1 MAQIGDTDEEIV
13 KVYVVNKADDPP
25 TADTKFTDY
34 SDYFIEWTT
43 KGEINKLS
51 QFEGT
56 AVSIDSTTKRGE
68 ELVVT
73 AATID
78 KGNLIYAMSGTKLIG
93 KYVIQKVIFNTDFTV
108 KVSGIQST
116 GTEKLNRKIA
126 NESTPTR
133 AYTDISFN
141 TILTSTSSDCQ
152 GLLVDGAENTIL
164 SSTVSSGADDVYS
177 VNFDNQNRM
186 SAVDKLVN
194 VAGKEWWVNHGT
206 NDTTPYDNGDTL
218 YVDDREG
225 TSVSSKTF
233 YFTGT
238 NTNAQLFDGGDEV
251 ETNANHVIMEGQN
264 QTNVQI
270 KTEAADFSGQYSYIT
285 EGLGLDG
292 WLKEDIEYNGATIP
306 LTDDSFKSLQCC
318 SWSVCNVIRIDN
330 ERIIT
335 SDLTYPLGIP
345 TLSVYSRA
353 SGDSEASP
361 HKAGADIV
369 FLNPLEN
376 VEGELTA
383 RPVRIYVDDVS
394 CFCTLNSVTEVVSHL
409 ITIGDE
415 VIGYKNSPEDGC
427 YYTPGEDYILAWR
440 SWTNS
445 YAHGDKTIVREGGS
459 GWNSPAYIYDDTWSP
474 ANPDNQLNF
483 NTLAAY
489 FADETITGNTSGST
503 AKVVSGNL
511 TYNELCVSD
520 ISGDFCCGESINGSV
535 TGSMGTICMDY
546 HTNSIQQNGLY
557 SKTLSDNNATTKH
570 MIDLKA
576 QQILQTKR
584 LPIKRISVKVIDTVG
599 CWNSVDIGDTI
610 TLADG
615 SYIGFT
621 DGEEIRV
628 TGWEYKFGGAST
640 SLVFICNDKE
650 TRSYAS
656 GSSPNYVNEK
666 VTSEEPKMQEALRTY
681 NKVFGSSECAGNNA
695 SWSEG
700 LKQLTDVMGPVDNF
714 DAANKKYVDDATTGA
729 GIWAC
734 NDTSC
739 YLIPATPRATYTIC
753 VSTVDTGYL
762 SVRTYVTS
770 DLIPSCHGSEGE
782 PSGWDLGA
790 SYKYWDHGYIYAL
803 DTGTL
808 CTWAVMSSV
817 IYTDDLYV
825 NGCPVTAGGC
835 WENTTGGIRP
845 IAASGLYPL
854 YSYYTNLGCSGL
866 RWDASYFCCGDF
878 LHRLKLPVGTN
889 MY

>member
-108 KVSGIQST
+108 KISGIQST

-152 GLLVDGAENTIL
+152 GLLVDGAENNIL

-206 NDTTPYDNGDTL
+206 NDITPYDDGDTL

-225 TSVSSKTF
+225 TAVSSETF
-233 YFTGT
+233 YFTGDDV
-238 NTNAQLFDGGDEV
+238 NAQLFDGGDEV
-251 ETNANHVIMEGQN
+251 ETNSNHVIMEGQD
-264 QTNVQI
+264 QTNIQI
-270 KTEAADFSGQYSYIT
+270 KTEAADFSGHTSIT
-285 EGLGLDG
+285 EGMGLDG
-292 WLKEDIEYNGATIP
+292 WLSGDITVDDCCIP
-306 LTDDSFKSLQCC
+306 VTSDSFNYIFHC
-318 SWSVCNVIRIDN
+318 SPYDLTCLYEGGILIKIDN
-330 ERIIT
+330 EAIKVT
-335 SDLTYPLGIP
+335 CNTVPPGIP
-345 TLSVYSRA
+345 SFICVFRGN
-353 SGDSEASP
+353 SGTCATP
-361 HKAGADIV
+361 HKVGADVSIV
-369 FLNPLEN
+369 AGIDSSCVVQPLR
-376 VEGELTA
+376 V
-383 RPVRIYVDDVS
+383 YVDDTS
-394 CFCTLNSVTEVVSHL
+394 YFCKANGHL
-409 ITIGDE
+409 ISVGEETMQFNYDL
-415 VIGYKNSPEDGC
+415 SCP
-427 YYTPGEDYILAWR
+427 YTTPSNDYIIASR
-440 SWTNS
+440 SWS
-445 YAHGDKTIVREGGS
+445 SIYSHGGKTFVREGGTIGTVADS
-459 GWNSPAYIYDDTWSP
+459 WSP
-474 ANPDNQLNF
+474 SNPHNEINF
-483 NTLAAY
+483 NTLAG
-489 FADETITGNTSGST
+489 FSVGETITGNTSGST
-503 AKVVSGNL
+503 GIVTEGYVPNNL
-511 TYNELCVSD
+511 IHICD

-535 TGSMGTICMDY
+535 TGSMGTLCMDY

-557 SKTLSDNNATTKH
+557 SKTLSDNNASTKH
-570 MIDLKA
+570 MLDLKA
-576 QQILQTKR
+576 QRILETKK
-584 LPIKRISVKVIDTVG
+584 LPIKRISIKVIDTVS
-599 CWNSVDIGDTI
+599 CWNSINMGDTI

-666 VTSEEPKMQEALRTY
+666 VTSEESKTQEVLRTY
-681 NKVFGSSECAGNNA
+681 NKVFGSSECGDTT
-695 SWSEG
+695 WSEG
-700 LKQLTDVMGPVDNF
+700 LKRLTDVMNPLNDF
-714 DAANKKYVDDATTGA
+714 DAVNKKYVDEAAAGA

-854 YSYYTNLGCSGL
+854 YSYCTNLGCSGL

-878 LHRLKLPVGTN
+878 LHRLKLPVGN
-889 MY
+889 DMYGA